1 MNGIEQFV
9 FYFGA
14 IVLILIF
21 GTIVSLLVV
30 LIGCFIKRKVERYRR
45 LKRTTRALWCGRC
58 HDNVDGKCER
68 FGLTIAHAPVRR
80 PGCSWGVEKKEVRDD

>member
-14 IVLILIF
+14 IALILIF
-21 GTIVSLLVV
+21 GTIASLLVV
-30 LIGCFIKRKVERYRR
+30 LVGCFVKRKVERYRR

-68 FGLTIAHAPVRR
+68 FGLVIAHAPVRR
-80 PGCSWGVEKKEVRDD
+80 PGCSWGVEKKEGGDD

>member
-21 GTIVSLLVV
+21 GIIASLLVV
-30 LIGCFIKRKVERYRR
+30 LVGCFVKRKVERYKR
-45 LKRTTRALWCGRC
+45 LKRTTR
-58 HDNVDGKCER
+58 KCER

-80 PGCSWGVEKKEVRDD
+80 PGCSWGVEKKEGGDD